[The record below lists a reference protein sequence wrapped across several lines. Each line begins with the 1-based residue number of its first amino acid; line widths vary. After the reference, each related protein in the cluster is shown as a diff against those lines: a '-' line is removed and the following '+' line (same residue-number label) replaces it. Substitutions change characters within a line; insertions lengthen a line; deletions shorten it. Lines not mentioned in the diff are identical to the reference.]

1 MDDFERLDVV
11 GNEDS
16 SGIWSN
22 DATMWVA
29 DAGVY
34 KIFAYRMSD
43 KARDNGNDFNTLNAA
58 GNSGSAGIWS
68 NDVTMWVADIQ
79 DGKIYAYQM
88 SDKARDSDNDFDTLS
103 PAGNNNPHGIWS
115 NGTTMWVADVGD
127 RKIYAYRMSDKA
139 RDSDNDFDTLD
150 DAGNDS
156 PKGIWSN
163 GTTMWVADGFDDKI
177 YAYRMSDKARDS
189 DNDFDTL
196 SAAGNDNP
204 EGIWSNGTT
213 MWVDDEFDE
222 KIYSYNNYRSQRPV
236 FTSAPDGNV
245 DENRPAGAIISTVSA
260 TDPEGFTDQLVF
272 TIDAASDG
280 FFRIVP
286 SGPAGTATIR
296 TRVPLDFETAPSHRV
311 TVTATDPD
319 GVPASA
325 TITVTVNNINEPGAV
340 SLAPLSG
347 ITGQPITATVEDPDG
362 GVAGQSWQWFR
373 GDSSSGP
380 WIPIAGETSDAY
392 TAMDTDA
399 GKYLRVVATYRDTL
413 GGGRTAEAV
422 TAYPVSVAVC
432 ADADSVNS
440 CGLGNPADLEVG
452 APVLATIDS
461 RHDKDWFRFVMEPGK
476 AYRIDMLGA
485 ETGDGT
491 LMDPYLAG
499 LIAVYNVDDNQT
511 DDPDDDVYVY
521 VPDGLRDSEDDRFTK
536 IWREWQNDTA
546 HLGGT
551 YYNDDGGQGYNARM
565 FLRAHPSALL
575 GTPQGYPAGVYYVEA
590 RGVGYFPT
598 GTYLMTLTEV
608 TDDSTTPRLLTL
620 GTPVPGTI
628 DYPGDRDQFS
638 INLTANERV
647 LVHTSGAALTPRV
660 QHGVDLTEPVLSRAS
675 RLSGRLQNF
684 TPPST
689 GQYLITV
696 RGHEDSRQ
704 HHGAGPYTI
713 TVALDPEGQTLVADG
728 SVTNTSIGFTGD
740 VDRFKVE
747 LDHGVDDSK
756 TFRIEVK
763 GLDSGDGTL
772 PNPRI
777 LVRRSDGGVPR
788 IYNDGGGVGRNS
800 RAYVTVDSADRLP
813 GDYFIEVNGKDRPGG
828 TYALTV
834 AEVPTG
840 HVWGS
845 VMYPEI
851 HSGPNGFC
859 VPIING
865 WCAVKQSGQRYGHL
879 RDREFTIGTETY
891 EVLSI
896 RYEADPSDPKLH
908 LTLDQALPSADL
920 GDLVFTVEGVDYPFS
935 SATEGGPADTGQNYY
950 WSGVSTPP
958 WTVTNT
964 VDNYIL
970 VEINS
975 TP

>member
-1 MDDFERLDVV
+1 
-11 GNEDS
+11 
-16 SGIWSN
+16 
-22 DATMWVA
+22 
-29 DAGVY
+29 
-34 KIFAYRMSD
+34 
-43 KARDNGNDFNTLNAA
+43 
-58 GNSGSAGIWS
+58 
-68 NDVTMWVADIQ
+68 
-79 DGKIYAYQM
+79 
-88 SDKARDSDNDFDTLS
+88 
-103 PAGNNNPHGIWS
+103 
-115 NGTTMWVADVGD
+115 
-127 RKIYAYRMSDKA
+127 
-139 RDSDNDFDTLD
+139 
-150 DAGNDS
+150 
-156 PKGIWSN
+156 
-163 GTTMWVADGFDDKI
+163 
-177 YAYRMSDKARDS
+177 
-189 DNDFDTL
+189 
-196 SAAGNDNP
+196 
-204 EGIWSNGTT
+204 
-213 MWVDDEFDE
+213 
-222 KIYSYNNYRSQRPV
+222 
-236 FTSAPDGNV
+236 
-245 DENRPAGAIISTVSA
+245 
-260 TDPEGFTDQLVF
+260 
-272 TIDAASDG
+272 
-280 FFRIVP
+280 
-286 SGPAGTATIR
+286 
-296 TRVPLDFETAPSHRV
+296 
-311 TVTATDPD
+311 
-319 GVPASA
+319 
-325 TITVTVNNINEPGAV
+325 
-340 SLAPLSG
+340 
-347 ITGQPITATVEDPDG
+347 
-362 GVAGQSWQWFR
+362 
-373 GDSSSGP
+373 
-380 WIPIAGETSDAY
+380 
-392 TAMDTDA
+392 MDTDA
-399 GKYLRVVATYRDTL
+399 GQVPAGGGHLPDTL

-440 CGLGNPADLEVG
+440 CGLGNPAHLEVG

-499 LIAVYNVDDNQT
+499 LKAVYNVDDNQT

-521 VPDGLRDSEDDRFTK
+521 LPDGLRDSEGDRFTH
-536 IWREWQNDTA
+536 IWREWQNDMA

-565 FLRAHPSALL
+565 FHRAHPSALL

-590 RGVGYFPT
+590 RGGGYSPT
-598 GTYLMTLTEV
+598 GTYGMTLTEV

-638 INLTANERV
+638 INLTANERLLFNASGYGTV
-647 LVHTSGAALTPRV
+647 ATAQLMESMEPEQDIESNQITSSLY
-660 QHGVDLTEPVLSRAS
+660 H
-675 RLSGRLQNF
+675 F

-788 IYNDGGGVGRNS
+788 IYNDDGGVGRNA
-800 RAYVTVDSADRLP
+800 RAYVTVDSVDRLP

-828 TYALTV
+828 AYALTV

-845 VMYPEI
+845 VMDPEETQ
-851 HSGPNGFC
+851 SGPTGFC
-859 VPIING
+859 APIING

-896 RYEADPSDPKLH
+896 RYEPDPSDPKLH
-908 LTLDQALPSADL
+908 LTLDKTLPSGDL
-920 GDLVFTVEGVDYPFS
+920 GTWFS
-935 SATEGGPADTGQNYY
+935 P
-950 WSGVSTPP
+950 
-958 WTVTNT
+958 
-964 VDNYIL
+964 
-970 VEINS
+970 
-975 TP
+975 